1 MLESKGQS
9 GQYCNWKLG
18 EILAS
23 SVQSQRYYP
32 TPKAV
37 LRCQQG
43 KSEFVNQ
50 EMSVHFFM

>member
-1 MLESKGQS
+1 MGNIATGS
-9 GQYCNWKLG
+9 W

-23 SVQSQRYYP
+23 SVISQRYYP

-50 EMSVHFFM
+50 EMSVLFLCRLVEMSL